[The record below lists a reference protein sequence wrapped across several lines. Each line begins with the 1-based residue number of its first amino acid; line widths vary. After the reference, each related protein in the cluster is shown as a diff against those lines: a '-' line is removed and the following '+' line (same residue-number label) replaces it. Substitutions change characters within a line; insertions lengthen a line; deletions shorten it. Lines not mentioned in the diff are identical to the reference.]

1 MDMKFDESR
10 LDTQPGGALKGIAK
24 AFSILSGR
32 QAKSGFVGR
41 MGKSGGVTPL
51 EKVTQD
57 QADTEA
63 KVETA
68 SELAALKKK
77 RDAAY
82 SDLKTKRRV
91 LTTESGRIA
100 RSAAASAD
108 RKAEYA
114 DKAKTDVKKARSL
127 ARIKANTAAAK
138 KPAAKPRRTTK

>member
-1 MDMKFDESR
+1 MDMKFDASR
-10 LDTQPGGALKGIAK
+10 LDTQPGSGLRGIAK
-24 AFSILSGR
+24 VFNILSGR
-32 QAKSGFVGR
+32 QAGSKSVEGMAKRG
-41 MGKSGGVTPL
+41 GKTAA
-51 EKVTQD
+51 EKRAQTQ
-57 QADTEA
+57 AETEA
-63 KVETA
+63 RVETA

-91 LTTESGRIA
+91 LSTESGRIA
-100 RSAAASAD
+100 RSTAASAD

-127 ARIKANTAAAK
+127 AKIKANTAAAK